1 MLLKKKTDLGRTMLE
16 MLGVLGVIGILSIA
30 AIQGY
35 RYLNL
40 HFEVSQIED
49 AIYKGVALVEGRQI
63 TSVSDLDAF
72 FKKTKMGMGR
82 QYQIKTVECS
92 TDKAKRGVQC
102 CALTFPNLNKNIVSH
117 FLNDAGPFEAK
128 STAPSNLTLI
138 FEIKSREAF

>member
-1 MLLKKKTDLGRTMLE
+1 MLLKKKTDLGRTMIE

-63 TSVSDLDAF
+63 SSVSDLDSF

-82 QYQIKTVECS
+82 EYQIKTVECS
-92 TDKAKRGVQC
+92 KAKRGVQC

-117 FLNDAGPFEAK
+117 FLNDSGPFEAK

-138 FEIKSREAF
+138 FEVKRREAF